1 MEKIIVR
8 KISEQFCQY
17 QETEQ
22 PHLASNYWTHKDN
35 YTCLFL
41 ALVAKAE

>member
-1 MEKIIVR
+1 MFLGKNNTFYTKII
-8 KISEQFCQY
+8 KKNKPKTITLFGK
-17 QETEQ
+17 
-22 PHLASNYWTHKDN
+22 LHKDN